1 MVNLSDAVSFLSDE
15 FPGSISKEAV
25 SALVSENK
33 ITFDAAA
40 NVMANLETHGFN
52 GSRSNEAKAAIDNY
66 DDVDEL
72 NGVKAATAFYKDIK
86 FKAMLDSCKKDDTM
100 LYTEFM
106 NIEKARERIMSEIVA
121 REENNFNMLLN
132 QIKDTTGTD
141 KNLFDKLIGVN
152 LTVDSF
158 EDKV

>member
-1 MVNLSDAVSFLSDE
+1 MVNLSDAVSFLSDK
-15 FPGSISKEAV
+15 FPGSISREAV

-40 NVMANLETHGFN
+40 NVMGNLEAHGLD

-72 NGVKAATAFYKDIK
+72 NGVKAATAFYKDVK

-106 NIEKARERIMSEIVA
+106 NIEKARERIAAEIVA
-121 REENNFNMLLN
+121 KEENNFNMLLN
-132 QIKDTTGTD
+132 QIKDTTGTNKD
-141 KNLFDKLIGVN
+141 LFDKLIGVN
-152 LTVDSF
+152 LSVDKAF
-158 EDKV
+158 E